1 MKRVLRQVRPY
12 RIEGLIAVNALFRPG
27 PMDQI
32 DHYAAGKNGTAQPRY
47 PDPVD
52 RTKPFLEE
60 TFGIMVYQEQVM
72 RVAQEV
78 AGYSLGGA
86 DLLRRAMGKKIKEEM
101 DRERAKFVD
110 GAAERGTRKRD
121 AEELFDHIAKF
132 AGYGFNKS
140 PAAAYSLVAYPTAWL
155 KCHYPAE
162 FFRSD
167 ERRVGKECVSTRRSR
182 WA

>member
-121 AEELFDHIAKF
+121 A
-132 AGYGFNKS
+132 
-140 PAAAYSLVAYPTAWL
+140 
-155 KCHYPAE
+155 
-162 FFRSD
+162 RSE
-167 ERRVGKECVSTRRSR
+167 ERRVGKECVSTCRYR
-182 WA
+182 WPPDH

>member
-1 MKRVLRQVRPY
+1 
-12 RIEGLIAVNALFRPG
+12 
-27 PMDQI
+27 
-32 DHYAAGKNGTAQPRY
+32 
-47 PDPVD
+47 
-52 RTKPFLEE
+52 
-60 TFGIMVYQEQVM
+60 MVYQEQVM

-140 PAAAYSLVAYPTAWL
+140 HAAAYSQIGRAS
-155 KCHYPAE
+155 C
-162 FFRSD
+162 R
-167 ERRVGKECVSTRRSR
+167 ERVCQYV
-182 WA
+182 